1 MKNPS
6 RRKFLQLTGIGIA
19 GSMLP
24 GKIASGQFNEW
35 NLENKL
41 PFELGLAS
49 YSLREF
55 SLEETLQMCTRL
67 GLKNIAFKS
76 MHLPLDSDES
86 QINNVVS
93 KVKKAGLNLYG
104 AGVIYMANEEEV
116 DRAFKYAE
124 TAGLKVIIG
133 VPEHEL
139 LPLVEEKVKEYD
151 IRLAIHNHGPGD
163 KRYPSVESAYEKIRN
178 MDLRMGLC
186 LDIGHTQRLGVDPAL
201 AAGQF
206 MDRLHDVHIKDI
218 DKAAAEGQAIE
229 IGRGVIDIPSFLK
242 VLIEKKYSGKVSF
255 EFEKDGNDPLPG
267 LAESVGYV
275 RGCLDM
281 IS

>member
-1 MKNPS
+1 
-6 RRKFLQLTGIGIA
+6 
-19 GSMLP
+19 MLP
-24 GKIASGQFNEW
+24 GKIANGQFNEW

-55 SLEETLQMCTRL
+55 SLDETIQMTTRL

-86 QINNVVS
+86 KINNVVS

-116 DRAFKYAE
+116 DRAFEYAK

-133 VPEHEL
+133 VPEHNL
-139 LPLVEEKVKEYD
+139 LPLVEKKVKAYD
-151 IRLAIHNHGPGD
+151 IKLAIHNHGPGD
-163 KRYPSVESAYEKIRN
+163 MRYPSAESAYEKIKN

-186 LDIGHTQRLGVDPAL
+186 LDIGHTQRMGIDPAK

-206 MDRLHDVHIKDI
+206 MDRLHDVHIKDV
-218 DKAAAEGQAIE
+218 DKAVAEGKTVE

-242 VLIEKKYSGKVSF
+242 VLIEIKYSGKVSF

-281 IS
+281 IN

>member
-1 MKNPS
+1 MKKPS

-19 GSMLP
+19 GYMLP
-24 GKIASGQFNEW
+24 GKIAYGQFNEE
-35 NLENKL
+35 NRKNKL
-41 PFELGLAS
+41 PFELGMAS

-55 SLEETLQMCTRL
+55 SLDETIQMTTRL

-86 QINNVVS
+86 QINKVVS

-104 AGVIYMANEEEV
+104 AGVIYMANKEEV
-116 DRAFKYAE
+116 DRAFKYAQ

-133 VPEHEL
+133 VPEHNL
-139 LPLVEEKVKEYD
+139 LPLVEEKVIAYD
-151 IRLAIHNHGPGD
+151 IKLAIHNHGPGD
-163 KRYPSVESAYEKIRN
+163 KRYPSAESAYERIKN

-186 LDIGHTQRLGVDPAL
+186 LDIGHTQRIGIDPAK
-201 AAGQF
+201 AARQF
-206 MDRLHDVHIKDI
+206 MERLHDVHIKDV
-218 DKAAAEGQAIE
+218 DKTSAEGQAVE

-242 VLIEKKYSGKVSF
+242 MLIGEGYAGKVSF

-281 IS
+281 IN

>member
-1 MKNPS
+1 
-6 RRKFLQLTGIGIA
+6 
-19 GSMLP
+19 MLP
-24 GKIASGQFNEW
+24 GKIANGQFNEW

-55 SLEETLQMCTRL
+55 SLDETIQMTTRL

-76 MHLPLDSDES
+76 MHLPLDSDET
-86 QINNVVS
+86 QINEVVS

-116 DRAFKYAE
+116 DRAFEYAKI
-124 TAGLKVIIG
+124 AGLKIIIG

-139 LPLVEEKVKEYD
+139 LPLVEKKVKGYD
-151 IRLAIHNHGPGD
+151 IKLAIHNHGPGD
-163 KRYPSVESAYEKIRN
+163 KRYPSAESAYEKIKN

-186 LDIGHTQRLGVDPAL
+186 LDIGHTQRMGIDPAK

-206 MDRLHDVHIKDI
+206 MDRLHDVHIKDVN
-218 DKAAAEGQAIE
+218 KAVAEGQTIE

-281 IS
+281 IN

>member
-1 MKNPS
+1 MKKPS

-24 GKIASGQFNEW
+24 GKIASGQISEW
-35 NLENKL
+35 NRDNKL

-55 SLEETLQMCTRL
+55 SLEETLQMCSRL
-67 GLKNIAFKS
+67 GLKNIALKS

-86 QINNVVS
+86 QINEVVL

-104 AGVIYMANEEEV
+104 AGVIYMADEEEV
-116 DRAFKYAE
+116 NRAFEYAK
-124 TAGLKVIIG
+124 TAGLEVIIG
-133 VPEHEL
+133 VPEHNL
-139 LPLVEEKVKEYD
+139 LPLVEKKVKAYD
-151 IRLAIHNHGPGD
+151 IKLAIHNHGPGD
-163 KRYPSVESAYEKIRN
+163 KRYPSAESAYEKIKN

-186 LDIGHTQRLGVDPAL
+186 LDIGHTQRSGIDPAK

-206 MDRLHDVHIKDI
+206 MDRLHDVHMKDV
-218 DKAAAEGQAIE
+218 DKAAAEGQTVE
-229 IGRGVIDIPSFLK
+229 IGRGVIDIPSFLE
-242 VLIEKKYSGKVSF
+242 VLIGGGYPGKVSF

-275 RGCLDM
+275 RGCLDV

>member
-1 MKNPS
+1 MKKPS

-24 GKIASGQFNEW
+24 GKIANGQFNIETR
-35 NLENKL
+35 ENKM

-55 SLEETLQMCTRL
+55 SLDETLKMTTRL
-67 GLKNIAFKS
+67 GLTNIAFKS
-76 MHLPLDSDES
+76 MHLPLDSNET
-86 QINNVVS
+86 QINEAVS

-116 DRAFKYAE
+116 NRAFKYAQ

-133 VPEHEL
+133 VPEHNL
-139 LPLVEEKVKEYD
+139 LPLVEEKVKAYD
-151 IRLAIHNHGPGD
+151 IKLAIHNHGPGD
-163 KRYPSVESAYEKIRN
+163 KRYPSAESAYEKIKN

-186 LDIGHTQRLGVDPAL
+186 LDIGHTQRLDIDPAKT
-201 AAGQF
+201 ASQF
-206 MDRLHDVHIKDI
+206 MDRLHDVHIKDV
-218 DKAAAEGQAIE
+218 DKSAAEGQTIE

-242 VLIEKKYSGKVSF
+242 VLIEERYSGKVSF

-281 IS
+281 IG